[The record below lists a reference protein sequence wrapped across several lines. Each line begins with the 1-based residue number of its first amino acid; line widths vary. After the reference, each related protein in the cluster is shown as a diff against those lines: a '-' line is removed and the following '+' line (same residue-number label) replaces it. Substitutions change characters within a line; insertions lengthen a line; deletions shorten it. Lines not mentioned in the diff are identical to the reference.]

1 VGESTVPVRFGASMG
16 RERLSRQSSGTVV
29 ITMASMQDLS
39 AAPPLRPSPV
49 FLGILAAIAGFGWLC
64 WNSAIDDGASL
75 GASNAKYYVFG
86 FVFIGWIASL
96 CIHEYSHARVALWGG
111 DRSVIGRGYLT
122 LNPLKYLH
130 PGLSLVMPL
139 VFLAIGGIGLPG
151 GAVWINRGAIRDK
164 RRQSLMS
171 IAGPASNF
179 ALGAALAAVVKLGG
193 ATFSE
198 KHLVFGS
205 ALSYLAQLQFLAAIL
220 NMLPVPGFDGF
231 GAIEPFLSR
240 QTLAMLAPVRQYGIF
255 VLFMLSYRTNALSFV
270 FDGARSFAHFFG
282 VPNLGSTDFS
292 IAELGRELF
301 RSVVSLNR

>member
-1 VGESTVPVRFGASMG
+1 
-16 RERLSRQSSGTVV
+16 
-29 ITMASMQDLS
+29 MQALRPTSDS
-39 AAPPLRPSPV
+39 PPLRPSPV
-49 FLGILAAIAGFGWLC
+49 FLGILVAIGAFGWLC
-64 WNSAIDDGASL
+64 WNAPLGQSL
-75 GASNAKYYVFG
+75 GSTKAKYFVFG

-96 CIHEYSHARVALWGG
+96 CVHEYSHARVALWGG

-171 IAGPASNF
+171 IAGPGSNF
-179 ALGAALAAVVKLGG
+179 VLGAALAAVVKLGG
-193 ATFSE
+193 DTFLRD
-198 KHLVFGS
+198 HLVFTS
-205 ALSYLAQLQFLAAIL
+205 ALSYLAQLQFIAAIL

-240 QTLAMLAPVRQYGIF
+240 QTLAKLAPVRQYGIF
-255 VLFMLSYRTNALSFV
+255 VLFFISYRTNALAFV
-270 FDGARSFAHFFG
+270 FDGARSFAQFFG
-282 VPNLGSTDFS
+282 VPSLGDSGGPS
-292 IAELGRELF
+292 VAELGRELF

>member
-1 VGESTVPVRFGASMG
+1 M
-16 RERLSRQSSGTVV
+16 SSLQAT
-29 ITMASMQDLS
+29 SD
-39 AAPPLRPSPV
+39 APPLRPSPI

-64 WNSAIDDGASL
+64 WNHALTDGESL
-75 GASNAKYYVFG
+75 ANSNAKYYVFG

-171 IAGPASNF
+171 LAGPGSNF
-179 ALGAALAAVVKLGG
+179 VLGAALAAVVKLGG
-193 ATFSE
+193 TTFSE
-198 KHLVFGS
+198 KHIVFGA
-205 ALSYLAQLQFLAAIL
+205 ALSYLAQLQFIAAIL
-220 NMLPVPGFDGF
+220 NILPVPGFDGF
-231 GAIEPFLSR
+231 GAIEPFLSQ
-240 QTLAMLAPVRQYGIF
+240 QTLTKLAPVRQYGFFI
-255 VLFMLSYRTNALSFV
+255 LFMISYRTNALSFV
-270 FDGARSFAHFFG
+270 FDGARSFARFFG
-282 VPNLGSTDFS
+282 VPNLGESDLS
-292 IAELGRELF
+292 IAELGRALF
-301 RSVVSLNR
+301 SSVISLN

>member
-1 VGESTVPVRFGASMG
+1 M
-16 RERLSRQSSGTVV
+16 SSLQPT
-29 ITMASMQDLS
+29 SE
-39 AAPPLRPSPV
+39 APPLRPSPV

-64 WNSAIDDGASL
+64 WNYSFAEGETL
-75 GASNAKYYVFG
+75 GDSNAKYYVFG

-122 LNPLKYLH
+122 LNPVKYIH

-171 IAGPASNF
+171 LAGPGSNF
-179 ALGAALAAVVKLGG
+179 VLGAALAAVVKLGG
-193 ATFSE
+193 TTFAE
-198 KHLVFGS
+198 EHIVFGS
-205 ALSYLAQLQFLAAIL
+205 ALSYLAQLQFIAAIL
-220 NMLPVPGFDGF
+220 NILPVPGFDGF

-240 QTLAMLAPVRQYGIF
+240 QTLAKLAPVRQYGFFI
-255 VLFMLSYRTNALSFV
+255 LFMISYKTNALSFV
-270 FDGARSFAHFFG
+270 FDGADGLAKFFG
-282 VPNLGSTDFS
+282 VPNIGESALS
-292 IAELGRELF
+292 IAELGRALF
-301 RSVVSLNR
+301 RSVVSLNL